1 MPITIRAGDKV
12 VIRGLQRNTALNG
25 ELATVQSSQG
35 ERIIVH
41 LADGQAKALK
51 LDNLR
56 VPYAWCHG
64 CAAAQVYDKQDTQ
77 SRCSV
82 CREDFVEELLTY
94 QDYVDSVSFIGRA
107 PTLSRE
113 LFNAPT
119 FVGRNVRIRPT
130 RQARP
135 VHPFMQFSANPSMAP
150 QPIQAQPNIS
160 INIQANNN
168 NNDNRP
174 APAPQAFSPF
184 EMLFQQLQQQQED
197 MTPVSRGAS
206 KAAIEALE
214 TVPQSEMKAD
224 DSCPVC
230 QDDFKEGEEEAVVK
244 MPCGH
249 AFHKECL
256 LPWLESNNTCPTCR
270 HEIPSVHSDPNAS
283 ESERAA
289 HTTSRVPQ
297 PREAGSP
304 LSPSTMGDGV
314 SFRFQPYVEE
324 RPTPR
329 MLPMPMGLGD
339 VMAAMLT
346 GRNRN

>member
-94 QDYVDSVSFIGRA
+94 QDYVDAAAFYRA
-107 PTLSRE
+107 AVVLRE
-113 LFNAPT
+113 DAFGVPVFQHAQE
-119 FVGRNVRIRPT
+119 RPIHHRRT
-130 RQARP
+130 
-135 VHPFMQFSANPSMAP
+135 PFGMFFFTEEA
-150 QPIQAQPNIS
+150 
-160 INIQANNN
+160 
-168 NNDNRP
+168 DDT
-174 APAPQAFSPF
+174 
-184 EMLFQQLQQQQED
+184 D

-283 ESERAA
+283 ESDRAQA
-289 HTTSRVPQ
+289 SSSGARGTQDVSSGMMSEQ
-297 PREAGSP
+297 
-304 LSPSTMGDGV
+304 LV
-314 SFRFQPYVEE
+314 SFVDDDLFSGVF
-324 RPTPR
+324 
-329 MLPMPMGLGD
+329 PMMRRTSGIDFGVLFGG
-339 VMAAMLT
+339 ARA
-346 GRNRN
+346 GRN